1 MQLSFALNAVAPQL
15 IELSKWLALVLLL
28 GLSRFLTDFVIKLR
42 AALRYPLQQIVL
54 LDLTVRFFQSDAL
67 LVLVG
72 NFEALMH
79 EHTAL
84 ILPVRVHLLYH
95 FRVELVAA
103 DGEFELLPL
112 LVQQH

>member
-1 MQLSFALNAVAPQL
+1 M
-15 IELSKWLALVLLL
+15 
-28 GLSRFLTDFVIKLR
+28 
-42 AALRYPLQQIVL
+42 
-54 LDLTVRFFQSDAL
+54 
-67 LVLVG
+67 G
-72 NFEALMH
+72 NLEALMH